1 MQSDVR
7 RAQYRNGYCFAD
19 GNPVASDTGEIQYT
33 DYGISGIPV
42 FQVSRYAV
50 KAADSK
56 RIVTAVVD
64 MLPDFEAETLITQS
78 IKRMY
83 QHNTQ
88 DIVTFFSGLLNKKL
102 VQAVAKS
109 CGYPAGTT
117 MDTLGKKGI
126 AKMITAFKDFSFD
139 ITGSRSFDAA
149 QICQGGVSLEEVDSQ
164 FMQSLLCPGL
174 FFAGELL
181 DVDGKCGGYNLQ
193 WAWSSGHLAGTSA
206 AQYCISQKG
215 THYDSN

>member
-1 MQSDVR
+1 
-7 RAQYRNGYCFAD
+7 
-19 GNPVASDTGEIQYT
+19 
-33 DYGISGIPV
+33 
-42 FQVSRYAV
+42 
-50 KAADSK
+50 
-56 RIVTAVVD
+56 
-64 MLPDFEAETLITQS
+64 MLFRSQS

-117 MDTLGKKGI
+117 MDALGKKGI